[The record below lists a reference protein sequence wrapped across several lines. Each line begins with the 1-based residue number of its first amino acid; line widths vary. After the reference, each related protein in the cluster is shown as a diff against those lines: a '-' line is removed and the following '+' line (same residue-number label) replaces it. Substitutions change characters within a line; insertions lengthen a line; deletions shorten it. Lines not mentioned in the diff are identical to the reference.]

1 MSDERHHLVATSDRM
16 SDAAASGDLRRLA
29 AACVWPSFRGPTAP
43 SWFLELL
50 DSGLGGVVLFG
61 SNIAT
66 ADQLLELTTQLAH
79 GRPGLPIALD
89 EEGGDV
95 TRLHA
100 RTGAWSPGNL
110 ALGAVDDVALTEQV
124 AAAMARE
131 LRACG
136 VTVTL
141 APVADL
147 LLDLENPIVGTRS
160 FGTAAAGV
168 ARHVAAFVRATQG
181 EGVGACVKHFPGHG
195 ATRADSHHELPHVD
209 VDRDVLEARELV
221 PFRAAIDAGVQCVMV
236 GHLLVPALDGAVA
249 TFSRAIATDLLREEL
264 TFTGLV
270 VSDALDMAGASQDVG
285 VAEAAV
291 RALAAGVDALCLGPV
306 PDAGDVATVLE
317 AIVSATRDGRLSAER
332 LAQAADRGSTLSA
345 WLAASRAGPAATAD
359 GSAPTLV
366 DTQLGLAA
374 ARRALRARGPVT
386 PQRGAVV
393 MELRPQSSIAA
404 GSVAWGMHDALRSVG
419 DLPLFVA
426 LDSSYAALDSA
437 LAAARG
443 RPLIVVSRDAIHHA
457 WQRAVLAR
465 VTTERPDV
473 IVVELG
479 VAGEPPPARTVIVT
493 NGASRASTV
502 AAAELLTGLTA
513 DGMRA
518 FTPTRQAQSVV
529 SMREGDS

>member
-1 MSDERHHLVATSDRM
+1 MSEDRHHLVASSDRV
-16 SDAAASGDLRRLA
+16 SNAAATGDLRRLA
-29 AACVWPSFRGPTAP
+29 AACVWPSFHGPTAP
-43 SWFLELL
+43 PWLLELL

-61 SNIAT
+61 SNIQT

-110 ALGAVDDVALTEQV
+110 ALGAVDDAALTEQV

-147 LLDLENPIVGTRS
+147 LLDPANPIVGTRS
-160 FGTAAAGV
+160 FGTAAEGV
-168 ARHVAAFVRATQG
+168 ARHVAAFVRATQD

-195 ATRADSHHELPHVD
+195 ATSADSHHEVPHVD
-209 VDRDVLEARELV
+209 VDRDVLQTRELV
-221 PFRAAIDAGVQCVMV
+221 PFRSAIDSGVRCVMV
-236 GHLLVPALDGAVA
+236 GHLLVRALDGVVA
-249 TFSRAIATDLLREEL
+249 TFSRPIATDLLRNEL
-264 TFTGLV
+264 AFTGLV
-270 VSDALDMAGASQDVG
+270 LSDALDMAAASQNVG

-306 PDAGDVATVLE
+306 PDAADIATALD
-317 AIVSATRDGRLSAER
+317 AIVSATQHGRLSAER
-332 LAQAADRGSTLSA
+332 LAQAAARGSALSA
-345 WLAASRAGPAATAD
+345 WLSPACAGSPVTPD
-359 GSAPTLV
+359 GLEPTRV

-374 ARRALRARGPVT
+374 ARRALRVRGPLT
-386 PQRGAVV
+386 RQRDAVV
-393 MELRPQSSIAA
+393 VELRPQPTIAA
-404 GSVAWGMHDALRSVG
+404 GSVAWGMRAALRSVG
-419 DLPLFVA
+419 DLPLVLA

-437 LAAARG
+437 LAAARS
-443 RPLIVVSRDAIHHA
+443 RPLVLVSRDAIRHA
-457 WQRAVLAR
+457 WQRAVLTR
-465 VTTERPDV
+465 VTRERPDGT
-473 IVVELG
+473 VVELG
-479 VAGEPPPARTVIVT
+479 VAGELPPARTVILT

-513 DGMRA
+513 DGVEPFVPARE
-518 FTPTRQAQSVV
+518 TQSVPGG
-529 SMREGDS
+529 REGDR